1 MPRADRWIQVA
12 GTAFSAGQL
21 LWALFGAAVAVTID
35 VTVINIIHAGL
46 LDGSAAASRQR
57 LAPVMPADVIDLE
70 SWPLPESGVSREVYD
85 EALTQLEEAR
95 RVISEQSRALA
106 DADVLREQLQGSQ
119 AALGR
124 VERQAT
130 QLEAELLRA
139 ERLAAEARSERDQY
153 LAAVTEAVR
162 RQQAERRRAD
172 ALARMGECVHDNRD
186 LRPPR
191 ALDSVAG
198 CTVEQ
203 ELRFGRELRFYG
215 QRTPIQI
222 GFPIVLSVVPS
233 EMGTGRFSYT
243 WRLDD
248 CRSGQV
254 NGPIT
259 GPTFEFFMRARG
271 ECSIQLNDGY
281 NSYQFTYAAY

>member
-57 LAPVMPADVIDLE
+57 LPPVMPADVIDLE
-70 SWPLPESGVSREVYD
+70 SWPLPESDVSREVYD

-106 DADVLREQLQGSQ
+106 DADVLREQFQGSQ

-203 ELRFGRELRFYG
+203 ETAFWEGTQILRPAHPDTDRLPYRAVRGAQQDGHWELLLYVETR
-215 QRTPIQI
+215 R
-222 GFPIVLSVVPS
+222 LS
-233 EMGTGRFSYT
+233 
-243 WRLDD
+243 
-248 CRSGQV
+248 
-254 NGPIT
+254 
-259 GPTFEFFMRARG
+259 
-271 ECSIQLNDGY
+271 
-281 NSYQFTYAAY
+281 